1 MSSQWELS
9 LPYPP
14 YEYGVIVPP
23 TGPEDAKMMLVGEGP
38 GEDELLNG
46 VPFSGAAGWELDRI
60 LDLVKVVR
68 PACRITNVSLE
79 RPIDNKFQSYFYHQL
94 TKPKRLVP
102 TQRLLDWHHCL
113 EQQVIECDPN
123 VIVAMGNEPLFALMG
138 YKKITKRRG
147 SIYRTKTGHKVVA
160 TVHPAHFMRS
170 WRWRQLFLHDLIRAK
185 SESVF
190 PHLVEPNH
198 DFIVAPKFHIAYDFL
213 VRILDEK
220 LPVVIDL
227 ETRAEHIACIG
238 IADRPDRAICIP
250 FMRSMGHYWKHAN
263 EVVLLKMIM
272 RVLTELP
279 IIGQNLMAF
288 DCAYFLNEWG
298 VKIKNLD
305 MDTMHAHHV
314 AYIEGPTS
322 HGLDYFTSIYTNPV
336 MPYYKDEGKVWEKSY
351 GEKQFW
357 EYCCKDCVATY
368 QTRNG
373 LNEELRE
380 LSLTP
385 FYHDYVK
392 PLSWV
397 LQDLQ
402 FTGLLVDED
411 RKVAMEEENKEQIV
425 RLQNIVDTSVDRATD
440 GDTTSLNVK
449 SNPQM
454 KEFLYRWLK
463 MPFQYTGVGVY
474 RRVTTDEDALVS
486 LKKDARGRTDFF
498 DFILRIRMLRKEN
511 EFLQTPTYNGRMNT
525 SLVVSGTET
534 GRLASRADAFDRGT
548 NLQNVKHKLRAI
560 FIPDPGFELWE
571 VDGSQAEARVVAV
584 LAEQWDL
591 VDLFERGD
599 IDVHW
604 ENAKRIFNLLR
615 TLVHDHTNSEHYRMR
630 YLAKR
635 IIHASN
641 YGMSWFKFRQLLL
654 AEAGIDMPKVE
665 VEALLAAYHQLY
677 PNIEG
682 VFHANVI
689 KQLRKDRTLTTPY
702 GRVRVFHD
710 RWPKTGVGELF
721 RKAFAY
727 VPQSTVG
734 DLINRAILEFS
745 EWCEGTLGRV
755 QILTQVHD
763 SILYQTKPSMAVS
776 ARLKIKELMERPIDF
791 GYHKLIIPADFKRGI
806 NWGDHDYKV
815 NPGGMK
821 EAA

>member
-1 MSSQWELS
+1 MSSLWEHS
-9 LPYPP
+9 LPNPP
-14 YEYGVIVPP
+14 YEYGTIVPP
-23 TGPEDAKMMLVGEGP
+23 IGPDNAKMMLVGEGP
-38 GEDELLNG
+38 GEDEVLNLT
-46 VPFSGAAGWELDRI
+46 PFSGAAGWELDKI
-60 LDLVKVVR
+60 LDLARIVR

-79 RPIDNKFQSYFYHQL
+79 RPIDNKFQQYFYNQL
-94 TKPKRLVP
+94 SKPKRLVP
-102 TQRLLDWHHCL
+102 KQRLLDWHHCL
-113 EQQVIECDPN
+113 NEQVKECNPN
-123 VIVAMGNEPLFALMG
+123 VIVAMGNEPLFALVG
-138 YKKITKRRG
+138 HKKITKRRG
-147 SIYRTKTGHKVVA
+147 SIYRSLTGHKVVA

-185 SESVF
+185 SESKF
-190 PHLVEPNH
+190 PHIVEPNH
-198 DFIVAPKFHIAYDFL
+198 TFIIAPKFQQAYDFL

-220 LPVVIDL
+220 QPVVIDL
-227 ETRAEHIACIG
+227 ETRSEHIACIG
-238 IADRPDRAICIP
+238 IADRPDHAITIP
-250 FMRSMGHYWKHAN
+250 FMRVTGHYWQHAN
-263 EVVLLKMIM
+263 EVILLKLIM
-272 RVLTELP
+272 RVLMELP

-373 LNEELRE
+373 INEELSE
-380 LSLTP
+380 LGLSS
-385 FYHDYVK
+385 FYNGYVK

-402 FTGLLVDED
+402 FTGIKVDED
-411 RKVAMEEENKEQIV
+411 RKLAMGEENRKQIS
-425 RLQNIVDTSVDRATD
+425 RLQNIIDVSVDRAT
-440 GDTTSLNVK
+440 GGHTTKLNVK

-454 KEFLYRWLK
+454 KEFLYGWLK
-463 MPFQYTGVGVY
+463 LPFQHTGIGTN

-486 LKKDARGRTDFF
+486 LKKEAKGRTDFF
-498 DFILRIRMLRKEN
+498 DIVLNIRMLRKEN
-511 EFLQTPTYNGRMNT
+511 EFLATPVYNGRMNT

-534 GRLASRADAFDRGT
+534 GRLASRSDAFDRGT
-548 NLQNVKHKLRAI
+548 NLQNVKHRLRAI

-571 VDGSQAEARVVAV
+571 VDGSQAEARVVAI
-584 LAEQWDL
+584 LAQQWDL
-591 VDLFERGD
+591 VELFERGD

-604 ENAKRIFNLLR
+604 ENAKRIFGLHGGLI
-615 TLVHDHTNSEHYRMR
+615 HDHTNSEHYRMR

-641 YGMSWFKFRQLLL
+641 YGMSWYKFRQLLL
-654 AEAGIDMPKVE
+654 AEAGIDMPKPE
-665 VEALLAAYHQLY
+665 VEALLATYHQLY

-682 VFHANVI
+682 VFHGGVI
-689 KQLRKDRTLTTPY
+689 KQLRQNRTLTTPY

-710 RWPKTGVGELF
+710 RWPKTGIGELF
-721 RKAFAY
+721 RKAYAY
-727 VPQSTVG
+727 IPQSTIG
-734 DLINRAILEFS
+734 DLINRALLDFDDWAVE
-745 EWCEGTLGRV
+745 TLGRV
-755 QILTQVHD
+755 QVLTQVHD
-763 SILYQTKPSMAVS
+763 SILYQVKPAMAV
-776 ARLKIKELMERPIDF
+776 AAKAKIKELMERPIDF
-791 GYHKLIIPADFKRGI
+791 DYHKLTVPADFKRGM
-806 NWGDHDYKV
+806 NWGDYDDKE
-815 NPGGMK
+815 NPQGMR